1 MKTSTKTT
9 MICMAILL
17 ACIECLLSMILLC
30 IVALALS
37 ITLEL
42 VPTINMMAMYKQNIA
57 LSYNMIVYMLPI
69 LTIINFYMCKGMFK
83 RSIS

>member
-69 LTIINFYMCKGMFK
+69 LTIINFHMCKVMLK